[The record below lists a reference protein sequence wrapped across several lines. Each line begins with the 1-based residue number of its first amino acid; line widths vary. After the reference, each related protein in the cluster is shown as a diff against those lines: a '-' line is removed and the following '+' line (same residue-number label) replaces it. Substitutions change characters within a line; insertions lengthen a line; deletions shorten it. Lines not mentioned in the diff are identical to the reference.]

1 MPDLRQHRGPHP
13 EDQALFAET
22 EVPVLQSATTDLS
35 WLLTRGYARNSA
47 LKLVGDRYAL
57 RTRQRLAISR
67 SACSADD
74 VAFRASRNLS
84 GTDLAGKTL
93 WIDGYNILTS
103 IEAALSG
110 GVLLHTQDGCYRDM
124 ASMHGSYRKVAET
137 LPAIEILGTLL
148 AQWNLAACHWLLD
161 RPVSNSGRLKEL
173 LRQSATRHHWHW
185 HVALADDPDA
195 ELMRCGGT
203 VASAD
208 RRVLDGAATWVNLA
222 QTAIDGA
229 VTDAWI
235 VDLSTA
241 PRNGN
246 RKR

>member
-13 EDQALFAET
+13 EDRTLFALT
-22 EVPVLQSATTDLS
+22 EVPVLQSAATDLS

-47 LKLVGDRYAL
+47 VKLVGDRYTL
-57 RTRQRLAISR
+57 RTRQRLAVSR
-67 SACSADD
+67 SACSASD
-74 VAFRASRNLS
+74 VAFRASRNLRE
-84 GTDLAGKTL
+84 TDLAGKTL

-103 IEAALSG
+103 IEAALAG
-110 GVLLHTQDGCYRDM
+110 GVLLRAQDGCYRDM

-137 LPAIEILGTLL
+137 LPAVELLGTLL
-148 AQWNLAACHWLLD
+148 AQWNLTACHWLLD

-173 LRQSATRHHWHW
+173 LLQSATRHHWNW
-185 HVALADDPDA
+185 QVALADDPDA

-222 QTAIDGA
+222 QIAIDGA
-229 VTDAWI
+229 VNDAWI
-235 VDLSTA
+235 VNLST
-241 PRNGN
+241 PSRNGN
-246 RKR
+246 WG